1 MHPTGL
7 SLLLL
12 MQSAGATV
20 NIIGVPVTSP
30 WVVVKTAFTWV
41 RSLCSRP
48 SEPLR
53 PLFFPINFVSFHV
66 TLKALL
72 LPPGVKALPSS
83 CGSAT
88 STSFNH
94 INHTKKW
101 GDDQKEKKKV
111 KRKGHTT
118 TLHRGV
124 YVLHSWTGG
133 ADVMLL
139 TNLICWI
146 FSKQTPFNLEATIQR
161 KCSHWGSSGNSLLLP
176 FISHS
181 WQSHQRRA
189 KQVQQVLCELKESQG
204 SGVADGCST
213 TSTHQTTL
221 KVP

>member
-20 NIIGVPVTSP
+20 NIIGVPVTSS

-41 RSLCSRP
+41 RSLCSHP
-48 SEPLR
+48 SEPSR

-94 INHTKKW
+94 INQPKNGETTKK
-101 GDDQKEKKKV
+101 KKK
-111 KRKGHTT
+111 KK
-118 TLHRGV
+118 
-124 YVLHSWTGG
+124 
-133 ADVMLL
+133 
-139 TNLICWI
+139 
-146 FSKQTPFNLEATIQR
+146 
-161 KCSHWGSSGNSLLLP
+161 
-176 FISHS
+176 
-181 WQSHQRRA
+181 
-189 KQVQQVLCELKESQG
+189 LKERGTPPHYTEGFMSCTAGQEG
-204 SGVADGCST
+204 
-213 TSTHQTTL
+213 QM
-221 KVP
+221 